1 MCINSKIIIMNI
13 GTLQISLSYDQLL
26 NLIKQLPIKEKVK
39 LSKELAKETIDTR
52 LSRLLNSFKTDE
64 LSFDT
69 ITEEVEKVRTDLYA
83 KRKGK

>member
-52 LSRLLNSFKTDE
+52 LSRLLNSDFLT
-64 LSFDT
+64 
-69 ITEEVEKVRTDLYA
+69 
-83 KRKGK
+83 

>member
-1 MCINSKIIIMNI
+1 M
-13 GTLQISLSYDQLL
+13 
-26 NLIKQLPIKEKVK
+26 IKEKVK
-39 LSKELAKETIDTR
+39 LSKELAKETIDAR

>member
-1 MCINSKIIIMNI
+1 MNI

-26 NLIKQLPIKEKVK
+26 NLIKQLPIKEKVE